1 MHLLDVVLHDL
12 TKMFCRFEP
21 TIGGSFLT
29 RVVSVEDVPVTLS
42 IWDTAGLER
51 FRSMVC
57 LKLLA
62 MQPHHLPAL
71 DAFVQVRIYYR
82 EAAAVVLVFDST
94 DRSSFASLTGWVREI
109 QSVLHNDVLIAIAC
123 NKCDLSARRAVSVEQ
138 AQDFAESL
146 DAMLFETSAMTGQGV
161 DELFLD
167 LSAMLLQRSQGDR
180 SILGP
185 HWFISFRLLFFQHH
199 HRYTQQ
205 GPVLA
210 LPLCLSVIIL
220 SSL

>member
-1 MHLLDVVLHDL
+1 M
-12 TKMFCRFEP
+12 
-21 TIGGSFLT
+21 
-29 RVVSVEDVPVTLS
+29 EDVPVTLN

-51 FRSMVC
+51 FRSMVWI
-57 LKLLA
+57 KLLG
-62 MQPHHLPAL
+62 MQPYHLPAL
-71 DAFVQVRIYYR
+71 DVFVQVRIYYR
-82 EAAAVVLVFDST
+82 EAAAVVLVFDLT

-109 QSVLHNDVLIAIAC
+109 RSVLHNDVLITIAC

-167 LSAMLLQRSQGDR
+167 LSAMLLQRSQGDC
-180 SILGP
+180 SILVP
-185 HWFISFRLLFFQHH
+185 NCFISVRLHFLQYH

-210 LPLCLSVIIL
+210 LPLCLSVIIP